1 MPVTSMWTI
10 SEVNYRDGATTDYAK
25 IGTLKENEEVT
36 VNGKAS
42 TGWYRFVLEDGTE
55 AYVSDKYLTTDDPNT
70 ATEDTEEEPEETE
83 AAPAVEPEPEPAVEV
98 PEPVVEAPEHKVS
111 GCFSLFYCV
120 ESCYTIYVVQP
131 IPGNGRRW
139 LYGNA
144 HVIANCDRGR
154 RNDTLRRQ
162 MARCA

>member
-55 AYVSDKYLTTDDPNT
+55 A
-70 ATEDTEEEPEETE
+70 
-83 AAPAVEPEPEPAVEV
+83 
-98 PEPVVEAPEHKVS
+98 VVEAPEHKVS